1 MLLTGLLAGS
11 AVPAS
16 SIVDAPAVVRAVLR
30 IVWRLAGVV
39 NVVVPVLS
47 VAGSAVVPA
56 RVVLFSSLRV
66 GSAVLL
72 SLAGLVVDVLVV
84 VPTVP

>member
-11 AVPAS
+11 AVLPAS
-16 SIVDAPAVVRAVLR
+16 SLVDAPAVVRVVLR

-47 VAGSAVVPA
+47 VAGSVPA
-56 RVVLFSSLRV
+56 RVVLFSSLRA